1 MTYILLS
8 KKIEIRVQKNQKRI
22 QFLNDQIH
30 EMEKHK
36 YIESEK
42 AGKDLGDS
50 ALLDWIIKYAA
61 SFREEWERIHGK
73 VEEDDGSDNSEN

>member
-1 MTYILLS
+1 M
-8 KKIEIRVQKNQKRI
+8 
-22 QFLNDQIH
+22 NDQIH

-50 ALLDWIIKYAA
+50 ALLDWIVKYAA
-61 SFREEWERIHGK
+61 KFREEWESINGK

>member
-1 MTYILLS
+1 
-8 KKIEIRVQKNQKRI
+8 
-22 QFLNDQIH
+22 
-30 EMEKHK
+30 MEKHK

-50 ALLDWIIKYAA
+50 AFLDWIIKYAA

-73 VEEDDGSDNSEN
+73 VEENNGSDNSEN